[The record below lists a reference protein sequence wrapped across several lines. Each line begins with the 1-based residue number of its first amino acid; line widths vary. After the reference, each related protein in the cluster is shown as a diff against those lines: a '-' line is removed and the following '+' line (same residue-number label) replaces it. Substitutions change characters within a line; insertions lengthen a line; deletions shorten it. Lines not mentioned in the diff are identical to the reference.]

1 MRSTRFGAIAQRK
14 NNGYI
19 WDVYNIAVMYL
30 KQESTDRND
39 LRVNVPKKTTTY
51 YSNDYSFDN
60 TTGIITLTKPKSI
73 IGNAAAAYNV
83 GAFNDYYRTGNA
95 SGNEIWYR
103 MSIQA
108 DTFVRAQKKYYSEQT
123 ETRGTATGETVESDD
138 INAYPANGKQNGYWY
153 VLRT

>member
-30 KQESTDRND
+30 KQESTDKND
-39 LRVNVPKKTTTY
+39 LGVNVPKSTTTY
-51 YSNDYSFDN
+51 YSNHYRFDK
-60 TTGIITLTKPKSI
+60 TTGTITLEKPKSI
-73 IGNAAAAYNV
+73 IGNADDAFNV
-83 GAFNDYYRTGNA
+83 GAFNNYYRTGNA
-95 SGNEIWYR
+95 SGNEIWFR
-103 MSIQA
+103 LALRSN
-108 DTFVRAQKKYYSEQT
+108 DFVRALKKYYSEQT

-138 INAYPANGKQNGYWY
+138 INAYPSNGKQDGYWY